1 MQLEGT
7 TKQGPPPFFMVAKQY
22 VPIFLGSSPP
32 RSWRCAVGVELQT
45 LASSSPSHEPA
56 LGGLRQF
63 RSETKDE
70 REKSCRRRRGLI
82 KTTIII
88 EKNQIV
94 SKPNPMNLGKT
105 NKKSPLQPASF
116 LVRPRR
122 GVERGTYFV
131 HRRQGVV
138 KSALRQPDHAKQ
150 CGSEAPAGKLLSM
163 SLDFC
168 RRLCLFPPQAHA
180 FLTASTPR
188 MTLRS
193 HTRTKARA

>member
-7 TKQGPPPFFMVAKQY
+7 TKQGPPPFFMVAKEY

-63 RSETKDE
+63 RSETKE
-70 REKSCRRRRGLI
+70 NSKSCRRRRGLI

-94 SKPNPMNLGKT
+94 SKPNPMNLRKT
-105 NKKSPLQPASF
+105 DKKAALAASF
-116 LVRPRR
+116 LVRPRSGR
-122 GVERGTYFV
+122 ERDLLCPPPPGSSEKCT
-131 HRRQGVV
+131 
-138 KSALRQPDHAKQ
+138 SAARPCQAMRV
-150 CGSEAPAGKLLSM
+150 GS
-163 SLDFC
+163 
-168 RRLCLFPPQAHA
+168 
-180 FLTASTPR
+180 ASG
-188 MTLRS
+188 
-193 HTRTKARA
+193 

>member
-7 TKQGPPPFFMVAKQY
+7 TKQGPPPFFMVAKEY

-45 LASSSPSHEPA
+45 LASSSPSHEPPWRFA
-56 LGGLRQF
+56 SNSKFEVRKSSSSSRFNQDHYYNRKKPNCFQTQPHEFG
-63 RSETKDE
+63 
-70 REKSCRRRRGLI
+70 EKLI
-82 KTTIII
+82 K
-88 EKNQIV
+88 
-94 SKPNPMNLGKT
+94 SR
-105 NKKSPLQPASF
+105 PLQPLSWCAQ
-116 LVRPRR
+116 
-122 GVERGTYFV
+122 GVGERGTYFV